1 MVKVRS
7 VHVCTVMHV
16 CTHAVLYALQMSAS
30 LTSDQ
35 LVSWAGYQ
43 MWTTHI
49 HCSSVPHAL
58 SPCVGPGQVPTP
70 GGLSPPASTGGA
82 AQTKSQA
89 GVTGNACCLVGEGG
103 EGNCTRRS
111 HNLVQRGI

>member
-1 MVKVRS
+1 MDWVSDVDNP
-7 VHVCTVMHV
+7 HP
-16 CTHAVLYALQMSAS
+16 LQ
-30 LTSDQ
+30 LCVT
-35 LVSWAGYQ
+35 
-43 MWTTHI
+43 
-49 HCSSVPHAL
+49 PPL

-70 GGLSPPASTGGA
+70 EGLSPPASTGGA

>member
-1 MVKVRS
+1 MDWV
-7 VHVCTVMHV
+7 
-16 CTHAVLYALQMSAS
+16 
-30 LTSDQ
+30 SD
-35 LVSWAGYQ
+35 VDNP
-43 MWTTHI
+43 H
-49 HCSSVPHAL
+49 PHAL

-103 EGNCTRRS
+103 EGNLTARS
-111 HNLVQRGI
+111 HNLVAKSYRLLPPSQAPYHWLLPSSLFCYQLRYGGRPVPPLHFV